1 MNIKVHP
8 GICLSAIRLV
18 YIDTINEVVMNSAWW
33 YVILFKLHEWNN
45 YLISELDTT
54 NQSVESTDGR

>member
-1 MNIKVHP
+1 
-8 GICLSAIRLV
+8 
-18 YIDTINEVVMNSAWW
+18 MNSAWW